1 MPWLVT
7 KHRCGILLLSGLG
20 VALVLACWLWHAY
33 THPNVRDKVSLI
45 RYHMTKQ
52 EVHEVVGFP
61 PGNYR
66 TKDGPP
72 GIECYHG
79 PKYDEWLFDDGDIM
93 VTYSGGIFG
102 SPFKSFEVFY
112 RDGDRQWQRPAPH
125 PLASLASRLGF

>member
-1 MPWLVT
+1 MRFIPNTMRSRVA
-7 KHRCGILLLSGLG
+7 LLCGLG
-20 VALVLACWLWHAY
+20 LAMLGMCSLRHVY
-33 THPNVRDKVSLI
+33 THPNLRDKVSLI
-45 RYHMTKQ
+45 RYNMTKP
-52 EVHEVVGFP
+52 EVHEVVGCP

-72 GIECYHG
+72 GIRCYQG

-102 SPFKSFEVFY
+102 SPFQSFEVFY
-112 RDGDRQWQRPAPH
+112 REGDRQWQRPAPH